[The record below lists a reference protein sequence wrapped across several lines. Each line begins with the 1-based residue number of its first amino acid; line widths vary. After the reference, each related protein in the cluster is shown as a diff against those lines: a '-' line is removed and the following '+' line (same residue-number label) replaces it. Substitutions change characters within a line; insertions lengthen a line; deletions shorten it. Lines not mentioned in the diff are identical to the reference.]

1 MASTTT
7 HVAFLDSR
15 VGWTLRD
22 RWAAFQ
28 FPPAAL
34 RFMAVGALVLFGA
47 IWGMLAAVAGVPA
60 VLICASLIACV
71 FCLRDFRA
79 GVGLLVLMMPIA
91 NSQVFPRSMFG
102 ITGLNPLNLLLA
114 TTLLAF
120 LMNRAGE
127 KQAPR
132 VFPWQLL
139 WLYLVPFTIA
149 ACLGISH
156 ISQIPPSFYDL
167 DLIQFTGAVGY
178 LRDLWAKPVILVIYA
193 LLVGAAAA
201 RSERPERFLTPM
213 MLSVWVMA
221 GMAVVFVAMSGVSLS
236 QLAGTYAR
244 SFLSALGMH
253 ANDLGRLYATAYA
266 ILLFT
271 WDRTENWSLKTFCLL
286 AMGAVVVALLLT
298 FSRGAFFGF
307 ILVNLIYLFARRR
320 LKTLLMAGL
329 AVPVALVLMP
339 GAVWY
344 RMTMGFGSGMN
355 TITAG
360 RTGDIW
366 EPLWPELADY
376 ALTGNGIGSVMWSRA
391 MRDGRLWEISHPHN
405 AYLEAYMNMGV
416 LGLVLFVVFWIWI
429 WRSFRREAKN
439 AAHPQELRG
448 VFEGGAAGLLA
459 YLVAGMAGGSLQ
471 PDATQAF
478 LWFAIGMLFGVKA
491 KAAKRAAQ
499 EKAQAA
505 ALAKSQAQLKVQGR

>member
-1 MASTTT
+1 MASNPTLIG
-7 HVAFLDSR
+7 FRESR
-15 VGWTLRD
+15 LGYSLRD
-22 RWAAFQ
+22 RWQAFRFPPRVARLAAIAALAAF
-28 FPPAAL
+28 
-34 RFMAVGALVLFGA
+34 GAFWGLFV
-47 IWGMLAAVAGVPA
+47 AVAGVPA
-60 VLICASLIACV
+60 VLIAASLIACV

-114 TTLLAF
+114 TTMLVF
-120 LMNRAGE
+120 FMRWAGE
-127 KQAPR
+127 KKGAR
-132 VFPWQLL
+132 VFPARLF
-139 WLYLVPFTIA
+139 WLYLLPFSVA
-149 ACLGISH
+149 AFVGMSH
-156 ISQIPPSFYDL
+156 VNQIPGSFHEL
-167 DLIQFTGAVGY
+167 ELIQFNNAVGY
-178 LRDLWAKPVILVIYA
+178 LRDMWAKPLILVIYA
-193 LLVGAAAA
+193 LLVGAAVA

-213 MLSVWVMA
+213 MISVWIMA
-221 GMAVVFVAMSGVSLS
+221 GMAVVFVAISGVSLS

-271 WDRTENWSLKTFCLL
+271 WDRTENWTLKTFTLL
-286 AMGAVVVALLLT
+286 AMGAVVLALLLT

-320 LKTLLMAGL
+320 LKTLVMAGL
-329 AVPVALVLMP
+329 AVPVALALMP

-344 RMTMGFGSGMN
+344 RVTMGFGSGLN
-355 TITAG
+355 AISAG

-366 EPLWPELADY
+366 EPLWPELAGY
-376 ALTGNGIGSVMWSRA
+376 ALTGNGVGSVMWSRA
-391 MRDGRLWEISHPHN
+391 MREGRLWEISHPHN

-416 LGLVLFVVFWIWI
+416 AGLVLLVAFWIWI
-429 WRSFRREAKN
+429 WRSFRKEARN
-439 AAHPQELRG
+439 AAHAPEVRG
-448 VFEGGAAGLLA
+448 VFEGAAAGLAA

-478 LWFAIGMLFGVKA
+478 LWLAVGILFGVRA
-491 KAAKRAAQ
+491 KT
-499 EKAQAA
+499 A
-505 ALAKSQAQLKVQGR
+505 ALAANKGR